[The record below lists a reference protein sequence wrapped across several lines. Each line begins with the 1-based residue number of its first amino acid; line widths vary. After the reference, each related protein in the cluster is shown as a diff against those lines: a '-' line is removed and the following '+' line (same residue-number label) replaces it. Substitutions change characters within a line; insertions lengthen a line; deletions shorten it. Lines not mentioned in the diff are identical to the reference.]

1 MIRLLSAAALAA
13 QAQGLTLPI
22 DWDALP
28 PLPYRTVPP
37 VTPDM
42 TSYVAGEIQSG
53 RCPQA
58 PVLAGRRMVRADVAV
73 LLDDEG
79 NVRATIPRA
88 IKCATVE
95 QYAAGI
101 VASAA
106 RNNLLPRAQGA
117 PGWYRASVTFDWAA

>member
-1 MIRLLSAAALAA
+1 MTVTGVFLALLA
-13 QAQGLTLPI
+13 QAQALSFPI
-22 DWDALP
+22 KWDVLP
-28 PLPYRTVPP
+28 PLPYRSAPV

-42 TSYVAGEIQSG
+42 SGYVAGEMQSG
-53 RCPQA
+53 RCPPA
-58 PVLAGRRMVRADVAV
+58 PLLAGRRTIRADVAV
-73 LLDDEG
+73 LIDDEG
-79 NVRATIPRA
+79 LVRATIPRA

-117 PGWYRASVTFDWAA
+117 PGWYRASVIFDWAG

>member
-1 MIRLLSAAALAA
+1 M
-13 QAQGLTLPI
+13 
-22 DWDALP
+22 P
-28 PLPYRTVPP
+28 PLPYRAAPP
-37 VTPDM
+37 VTPEM
-42 TSYVAGEIQSG
+42 TGYVAGEMQSG

-58 PVLAGRRMVRADVAV
+58 PILSGRRTVRADVAV

-88 IKCATVE
+88 IQCATVE
-95 QYAAGI
+95 QFVAGI

-117 PGWYRASVTFDWAA
+117 PGWYRASISFDWAA